1 MRAWRC
7 ASETFHTAV
16 LLLLL
21 LLLPIIHGRFTVAV
35 FVGWPG
41 LAGRPSCGAQASWQ
55 PTTGENVARPF
66 FTPNSMA
73 WKTTDHRHVVVECE
87 HTLSPFLGGLSTS
100 GLFPFVPRSPPP
112 SSLSVLSLEHVVLP
126 PVSGATDAK
135 SPHLA
140 WLGLL
145 FPLSRLLLFRFLH
158 SSPLPVGTLTKGFLF
173 VVPVFALLT
182 SLRFSSKSRLLPSR
196 RSDGVFAF
204 SCSLAH

>member
-1 MRAWRC
+1 MRAWCC

-16 LLLLL
+16 P

-41 LAGRPSCGAQASWQ
+41 LAGRPPCGAQTSWQ

-73 WKTTDHRHVVVECE
+73 WKTTDYRHVVVECE
-87 HTLSPFLGGLSTS
+87 HILSPFLGGLSTS

-112 SSLSVLSLEHVVLP
+112 SSPSVLSIEPVVLP

-145 FPLSRLLLFRFLH
+145 FPLSRLFRFSASFIPPHYQWEHRQRASCSSCQFLLFL
-158 SSPLPVGTLTKGFLF
+158 LLF
-173 VVPVFALLT
+173 VF
-182 SLRFSSKSRLLPSR
+182 
-196 RSDGVFAF
+196 
-204 SCSLAH
+204 H